1 MLSIITKEK
10 DDAAACNVVGCPTQS
25 EAFAALSCSALI
37 IAHCFSDL
45 PRAVVAALIADA
57 VAQALAREE
66 DPITPLEVGEDD
78 E

>member
-1 MLSIITKEK
+1 MLSIITKDK
-10 DDAAACNVVGCPTQS
+10 ADDTACNVIGCPTQS

-45 PRAVVAALIADA
+45 PRTVVAALIADA

-66 DPITPLEVGEDD
+66 DPIASLEVGEDN